1 MTLNKPTRRP
11 GRPPLLAPAP
21 TLLGLLI
28 ASGGASPL
36 QAQFEFG
43 SEADG
48 FAITLDPLIQ
58 GRYAIERG
66 DEGTTTEFDFRRA
79 WLDTT
84 GTLFHPDLSFR
95 LQPDFSSGEL
105 SMRDV
110 WLQYALTESLDLRAG
125 QFTVPFGLPRDIG
138 GPNRLFTELS
148 IAGNQFEVPAGRD
161 TGVALLGGA
170 ADDRAWAIGVFDGR
184 GRLDQRD
191 DRPSTSGHL
200 FSARGAWAPVGA
212 VPRDNTTLGQAV
224 KRTVG
229 LGAGVQAASRNHL
242 RDWSRGI
249 EDTVANQR
257 ADWVTATADAV
268 VKFGH
273 TSLSLAAF
281 RRDVSPNRTANYHDL
296 GAELELAQSLPV
308 EGLEFAAR
316 HAVLRH
322 DAGDDLDGD
331 ERWQREWGA
340 GLNWYHR
347 GQRQK
352 TQLMWLDRDTDTSN
366 WEMHLQ
372 HQFRF

>member
-1 MTLNKPTRRP
+1 MKAIHLRP
-11 GRPPLLAPAP
+11 GRPAVPALATLCLVTAAGITPA
-21 TLLGLLI
+21 
-28 ASGGASPL
+28 
-36 QAQFEFG
+36 QAGFEFG
-43 SEADG
+43 DAEDSLQV
-48 FAITLDPLIQ
+48 TLDPLIQ
-58 GRYAIERG
+58 GRYSYERDPDG
-66 DEGTTTEFDFRRA
+66 SSSEFDFRRA
-79 WLDTT
+79 WLDTS
-84 GTLFHPDLSFR
+84 GTLFHPELSFR
-95 LQPDFSSGEL
+95 LQPDFSSGEV
-105 SMRDV
+105 SMRDI
-110 WLQYALTESLDLRAG
+110 WLQYGPGEHLGLRAG
-125 QFTVPFGLPRDIG
+125 QFTVPFGLARDIG

-148 IAGNQFEVPAGRD
+148 IAGNQFEIPAGRD
-161 TGVALLGGA
+161 TGLALLGGA
-170 ADDRAWAIGVFDGR
+170 GDDRAWAVGIFDGR

-191 DRPSTSGHL
+191 NRPSTSGHL
-200 FSARGAWAPVGA
+200 FSARGAWAPVGS
-212 VPRDNTTLGQAV
+212 VPRDNTTVGRAV
-224 KRTVG
+224 ERTVA
-229 LGAGVQAASRNHL
+229 LGAGLQAASRNHL
-242 RDWSRGI
+242 RDWSRGQ
-249 EDTVANQR
+249 EDTVDRQR

-281 RRDVSPNRTANYHDL
+281 RRDVSPDRTASYHDL
-296 GAELELAQSLPV
+296 GAELELGQSLPL

-366 WEMHLQ
+366 WQLHLQ